1 MDDLRRRLGTLR
13 TEVEAIPL
21 EEPDAVQQ
29 DQVDESGKVR
39 DQRVQNAY
47 ANCVVCQRVVA
58 ALFEYMSA
66 KQCSLSVNMG
76 DQQQHALAS
85 GFCSIHSW
93 YYESVAS
100 PQGICLAYPPLL
112 EVLAARLRSLAS
124 SAASLH
130 PLVEGV
136 AELLPTSVK
145 CPACQLVGSVEKA
158 AVRELVGGLTDGVPG
173 ARSSFPPLC
182 LVHLYAVLNAKPGEE
197 QSRCLVQAQ
206 ADVFERIAEDMRTYA
221 LKHDAIRR
229 ELVTSK
235 EHRAHRTAM
244 LRLVGHRNSGKG
256 AP

>member
-1 MDDLRRRLGTLR
+1 MELPETL
-13 TEVEAIPL
+13 
-21 EEPDAVQQ
+21 DASVN
-29 DQVDESGKVR
+29 VR
-39 DQRVQNAY
+39 DRYVPNAH
-47 ANCVVCQRVVA
+47 AVCVICQRVVA

-66 KQCSLSVNMG
+66 KQYSLSVNAG
-76 DQQQHALAS
+76 DQRQHALVS

-93 YYESVAS
+93 YYEALVS
-100 PQGICLAYPPLL
+100 PQGICLGYPPLL
-112 EVLAARLRSLAS
+112 DVIAGRLRSLAS

-130 PLVEGV
+130 SLVEGV